1 MKFIDINREFT
12 AAANSYMAQ
21 GYYINAGTMGGSQGE
36 VAHIDLTNGTE
47 IIRVLL
53 TTFNNYLGTEGVE
66 LIVGR
71 VKDDIKPNQ
80 EDRWNTVWN
89 ERLEVISNKKF
100 YRLNNRAQDGFYGTE
115 EEANAAEEKRFDRY
129 KSRRSNDSALD
140 VTTKAA
146 PMVKKYIHE
155 KFGVRRVKMDD
166 IKVVKV
172 PMTEIAAEHE
182 NPKGANIVMMG
193 AMAANSDLFTEDDL
207 ERLTNEFFEKK
218 GKINPKNSLCFRAGT
233 QIH

>member
-80 EDRWNTVWN
+80 EDRWSTVWN
-89 ERLEVISNKKF
+89 ERLEVISSKKF

-129 KSRRSNDSALD
+129 KSRHAKGVYICEACGTDEALRD
-140 VTTKAA
+140 WTGN
-146 PMVKKYIHE
+146 VKPLSDWVL
-155 KFGVRRVKMDD
+155 VRVY
-166 IKVVKV
+166 
-172 PMTEIAAEHE
+172 
-182 NPKGANIVMMG
+182 NG
-193 AMAANSDLFTEDDL
+193 DL
-207 ERLTNEFFEKK
+207 R
-218 GKINPKNSLCFRAGT
+218 R
-233 QIH
+233 

>member
-36 VAHIDLTNGTE
+36 VAHIDLTNSTE

-80 EDRWNTVWN
+80 EDRWSTVWN
-89 ERLEVISNKKF
+89 ERLEVISSKKF

-129 KSRRSNDSALD
+129 KSRRSN
-140 VTTKAA
+140 
-146 PMVKKYIHE
+146 
-155 KFGVRRVKMDD
+155 G
-166 IKVVKV
+166 
-172 PMTEIAAEHE
+172 
-182 NPKGANIVMMG
+182 IVG
-193 AMAANSDLFTEDDL
+193 
-207 ERLTNEFFEKK
+207 
-218 GKINPKNSLCFRAGT
+218 INPLPQLIQRHCKPVWCRGVVALSHQKGLPPQPLSTIISYTSDSIKKFLALGRMVL
-233 QIH
+233 

>member
-115 EEANAAEEKRFDRY
+115 EEANAAEEKRFSRY
-129 KSRRSNDSALD
+129 ANRDTYRKPEDITA
-140 VTTKAA
+140 KAA
-146 PMVKKYIHE
+146 PIVKRYIHE
-155 KFGVRRVKMDD
+155 QFGVRRVKMED
-166 IKVVKV
+166 IKVTK
-172 PMTEIAAEHE
+172 H
-182 NPKGANIVMMG
+182 KGVVTVTYHKHVAQ
-193 AMAANSDLFTEDDL
+193 L
-207 ERLTNEFFEKK
+207 
-218 GKINPKNSLCFRAGT
+218 
-233 QIH
+233 H

>member
-80 EDRWNTVWN
+80 EDRWSTVWN
-89 ERLEVISNKKF
+89 ERLEVISSKKF

-129 KSRRSNDSALD
+129 KSRRNHIVRNFFQCS
-140 VTTKAA
+140 
-146 PMVKKYIHE
+146 
-155 KFGVRRVKMDD
+155 GVDFRSCCTLIGREFL
-166 IKVVKV
+166 
-172 PMTEIAAEHE
+172 PEIPLNAQH
-182 NPKGANIVMMG
+182 
-193 AMAANSDLFTEDDL
+193 
-207 ERLTNEFFEKK
+207 
-218 GKINPKNSLCFRAGT
+218 
-233 QIH
+233 

>member
-12 AAANSYMAQ
+12 AAASSYMAR

-53 TTFNNYLGTEGVE
+53 TTFSNYLGTEGVE
-66 LIVGR
+66 LVVGR

-100 YRLNNRAQDGFYGTE
+100 YRLNNRAQDGYSVFC
-115 EEANAAEEKRFDRY
+115 
-129 KSRRSNDSALD
+129 RRS
-140 VTTKAA
+140 KRQAA
-146 PMVKKYIHE
+146 WPQHHRP
-155 KFGVRRVKMDD
+155 G
-166 IKVVKV
+166 
-172 PMTEIAAEHE
+172 
-182 NPKGANIVMMG
+182 
-193 AMAANSDLFTEDDL
+193 
-207 ERLTNEFFEKK
+207 
-218 GKINPKNSLCFRAGT
+218 
-233 QIH
+233 QIPR

>member
-89 ERLEVISNKKF
+89 ERLELVQLPDKLDEAHEMDATNWFLNHHYLKSYNSPYDCTGQEFTNWF
-100 YRLNNRAQDGFYGTE
+100 YLFRRRGHWFAYHSV
-115 EEANAAEEKRFDRY
+115 
-129 KSRRSNDSALD
+129 SRD
-140 VTTKAA
+140 V
-146 PMVKKYIHE
+146 
-155 KFGVRRVKMDD
+155 
-166 IKVVKV
+166 
-172 PMTEIAAEHE
+172 
-182 NPKGANIVMMG
+182 
-193 AMAANSDLFTEDDL
+193 
-207 ERLTNEFFEKK
+207 
-218 GKINPKNSLCFRAGT
+218 
-233 QIH
+233 

>member
-1 MKFIDINREFT
+1 MKFIDINRKFT
-12 AAANSYMAQ
+12 AAVSSYMAQ

-89 ERLEVISNKKF
+89 ERLEVISSKKF

-115 EEANAAEEKRFDRY
+115 EEANAAEEKRFDHY
-129 KSRRSNDSALD
+129 KSRRSNDSAVD
-140 VTTKAA
+140 VTAKAA

-166 IKVVKV
+166 IKVVKHGGRYTV
-172 PMTEIAAEHE
+172 T
-182 NPKGANIVMMG
+182 
-193 AMAANSDLFTEDDL
+193 
-207 ERLTNEFFEKK
+207 
-218 GKINPKNSLCFRAGT
+218 
-233 QIH
+233 

>member
-80 EDRWNTVWN
+80 EDRWSTVWN
-89 ERLEVISNKKF
+89 ERLEVISSKKF

-129 KSRRSNDSALD
+129 KSRHANGVYICEACGTDEALRD
-140 VTTKAA
+140 WTGN
-146 PMVKKYIHE
+146 VKPLSDWVL
-155 KFGVRRVKMDD
+155 VRVY
-166 IKVVKV
+166 
-172 PMTEIAAEHE
+172 
-182 NPKGANIVMMG
+182 NG
-193 AMAANSDLFTEDDL
+193 DL
-207 ERLTNEFFEKK
+207 R
-218 GKINPKNSLCFRAGT
+218 R
-233 QIH
+233 

>member
-1 MKFIDINREFT
+1 
-12 AAANSYMAQ
+12 
-21 GYYINAGTMGGSQGE
+21 MGGSQGE

-115 EEANAAEEKRFDRY
+115 EEASGLTATRAA
-129 KSRRSNDSALD
+129 
-140 VTTKAA
+140 AA
-146 PMVKKYIHE
+146 MT
-155 KFGVRRVKMDD
+155 VRWM
-166 IKVVKV
+166 
-172 PMTEIAAEHE
+172 
-182 NPKGANIVMMG
+182 
-193 AMAANSDLFTEDDL
+193 
-207 ERLTNEFFEKK
+207 
-218 GKINPKNSLCFRAGT
+218 
-233 QIH
+233 

>member
-1 MKFIDINREFT
+1 MKFIDINRKFT
-12 AAANSYMAQ
+12 AAVSSYMAQ

-89 ERLEVISNKKF
+89 ERLEVISSKKF

-129 KSRRSNDSALD
+129 KSRRSNDSAVD
-140 VTTKAA
+140 VTAKAA

-155 KFGVRRVKMDD
+155 KFGVRRVRWT
-166 IKVVKV
+166 ISRSSS
-172 PMTEIAAEHE
+172 TGAATPSPTTSTLHSCT
-182 NPKGANIVMMG
+182 KGRAQRWSRFRVRTS
-193 AMAANSDLFTEDDL
+193 AL
-207 ERLTNEFFEKK
+207 RLK
-218 GKINPKNSLCFRAGT
+218 
-233 QIH
+233 

>member
-53 TTFNNYLGTEGVE
+53 TTFNNHLGTEGVE

-80 EDRWNTVWN
+80 EDRWSTVWN
-89 ERLEVISNKKF
+89 ERLEIISSKKF
-100 YRLNNRAQDGFYGTE
+100 YRLNNRAQNGFYGTE

-129 KSRRSNDSALD
+129 KSRRSNDSAVD

-166 IKVVKV
+166 IKVVKHGGRYTV
-172 PMTEIAAEHE
+172 TYHKHAAQLH
-182 NPKGANIVMMG
+182 
-193 AMAANSDLFTEDDL
+193 
-207 ERLTNEFFEKK
+207 
-218 GKINPKNSLCFRAGT
+218 
-233 QIH
+233 

>member
-146 PMVKKYIHE
+146 PINAQRIEEAQQAAGVAEPVNTWAGWKAAGYMVEHGAKALFQAVLIHSS
-155 KFGVRRVKMDD
+155 KGDGQTYRASFFGASQVKQL
-166 IKVVKV
+166 
-172 PMTEIAAEHE
+172 P
-182 NPKGANIVMMG
+182 
-193 AMAANSDLFTEDDL
+193 SD
-207 ERLTNEFFEKK
+207 
-218 GKINPKNSLCFRAGT
+218 
-233 QIH
+233 

>member
-12 AAANSYMAQ
+12 AAASSYMAQ

-80 EDRWNTVWN
+80 EDRWSTVWN
-89 ERLEVISNKKF
+89 ERLEVISSKKF
-100 YRLNNRAQDGFYGTE
+100 YRLNNRAQDG
-115 EEANAAEEKRFDRY
+115 
-129 KSRRSNDSALD
+129 
-140 VTTKAA
+140 
-146 PMVKKYIHE
+146 
-155 KFGVRRVKMDD
+155 
-166 IKVVKV
+166 
-172 PMTEIAAEHE
+172 
-182 NPKGANIVMMG
+182 
-193 AMAANSDLFTEDDL
+193 
-207 ERLTNEFFEKK
+207 
-218 GKINPKNSLCFRAGT
+218 
-233 QIH
+233 

>member
-12 AAANSYMAQ
+12 AAASSYMAQ
-21 GYYINAGTMGGSQGE
+21 GYYINAGTMAEARARS
-36 VAHIDLTNGTE
+36 LTSTSPTAPRSSGCCSP
-47 IIRVLL
+47 RS
-53 TTFNNYLGTEGVE
+53 TTTSGTEGVE

-80 EDRWNTVWN
+80 EDRWSTVWN
-89 ERLEVISNKKF
+89 ERLEVISSKKF

-129 KSRRSNDSALD
+129 KSRRSNDSAVD

-146 PMVKKYIHE
+146 PMVKRYVHE

-166 IKVVKV
+166 IKVVKHGGRYTV
-172 PMTEIAAEHE
+172 TYHKHAAQLH
-182 NPKGANIVMMG
+182 
-193 AMAANSDLFTEDDL
+193 
-207 ERLTNEFFEKK
+207 
-218 GKINPKNSLCFRAGT
+218 
-233 QIH
+233 

>member
-1 MKFIDINREFT
+1 MKYIDINRKFT
-12 AAANSYMAQ
+12 AAVSSYMMQ
-21 GYYINAGTMGGSQGE
+21 GYTLNSSTMGGSQGE

-53 TTFNNYLGTEGVE
+53 KGFSDYTEMVADGGIE

-129 KSRRSNDSALD
+129 KSRRSNGSALD

-166 IKVVKV
+166 IKVVKHGGRYTV
-172 PMTEIAAEHE
+172 TYHKHAAQLH
-182 NPKGANIVMMG
+182 
-193 AMAANSDLFTEDDL
+193 
-207 ERLTNEFFEKK
+207 
-218 GKINPKNSLCFRAGT
+218 
-233 QIH
+233 

>member
-155 KFGVRRVKMDD
+155 KFGVRRVK
-166 IKVVKV
+166 IRHT
-172 PMTEIAAEHE
+172 PFCT
-182 NPKGANIVMMG
+182 
-193 AMAANSDLFTEDDL
+193 
-207 ERLTNEFFEKK
+207 
-218 GKINPKNSLCFRAGT
+218 AGT
-233 QIH
+233 HCSGHRKFCSTCRIQGEQLCTYRRACQPGCRNHTP

>member
-1 MKFIDINREFT
+1 MKFIDINCEFT
-12 AAANSYMAQ
+12 AAASSYMAQ
-21 GYYINAGTMGGSQGE
+21 GYCINAGTMGGSQGE

-80 EDRWNTVWN
+80 EERWSTVWN
-89 ERLEVISNKKF
+89 ERLEVISSKKF

-129 KSRRSNDSALD
+129 KSRRSNDSAVD

-146 PMVKKYIHE
+146 PMVKRYIHE
-155 KFGVRRVKMDD
+155 KFGVRRVVMGD
-166 IKVVKV
+166 IKVTKNCGKYTVKYRQHS
-172 PMTEIAAEHE
+172 AQLH
-182 NPKGANIVMMG
+182 
-193 AMAANSDLFTEDDL
+193 
-207 ERLTNEFFEKK
+207 
-218 GKINPKNSLCFRAGT
+218 
-233 QIH
+233 